1 MCGCWEVSHVFGSQ
15 RRFGDG
21 WDGPEDHPGT
31 RQDLRFPFSP
41 NIQSVHRSFCPH
53 APPPIPS
60 PPKRIPRL
68 TSFIHTHTHS
78 HARTHTCITTTRFTP
93 DYVGGMNMIES
104 VLPWSS
110 LTRFPHK
117 SFDGMDR
124 WMDRWMM
131 GGMAFHREIQVCMYT
146 SIPNVLFVLLSLYGT
161 FCFFFFFLTTSHR
174 VHFIRTTHQVGTT
187 TTTTTT
193 TAGLTHVPVSHSHH
207 KHVKERKNLLGAFLF
222 LSNSW

>member
-1 MCGCWEVSHVFGSQ
+1 MGWPRRSPRHEARPALSFQPKHTVSPSFILST
-15 RRFGDG
+15 
-21 WDGPEDHPGT
+21 HP
-31 RQDLRFPFSP
+31 
-41 NIQSVHRSFCPH
+41 
-53 APPPIPS
+53 PPPIPS
-60 PPKRIPRL
+60 PKRIPRL

-161 FCFFFFFLTTSHR
+161 FCFLFFSYDFSPSTLYTYDPPSRYHYNY
-174 VHFIRTTHQVGTT
+174 
-187 TTTTTT
+187 
-193 TAGLTHVPVSHSHH
+193 HH
-207 KHVKERKNLLGAFLF
+207 HHCWTDPCTCLSLSSQTRERKKKPSRGLFISFKFLVKGK
-222 LSNSW
+222 NQVIDG